1 MMEKVGLL
9 LLSSTE
15 KKKRFGY
22 WQENRLGGII
32 SLMVLLFTYGM
43 GCNGSFIDL
52 YNILHFL
59 CVLYIVETEWPVIWE
74 QSHLTKKSYYITL
87 NQEQSQMTSSST
99 SVDLICGACPSMFRD
114 RMWLVSQA
122 PPTTSSKEEEL
133 DIKLRPFALQWTA
146 CFELWQKDQDPVVV
160 PVHYESIVHC
170 VLLLYDIR
178 MQRSQNINIGLMPF
192 KLRKT

>member
-22 WQENRLGGII
+22 WQENRPGSII

-43 GCNGSFIDL
+43 GSFIDL
-52 YNILHFL
+52 YNVLHFL

-74 QSHLTKKSYYITL
+74 QSHLTKESYYITL
-87 NQEQSQMTSSST
+87 SQEQSQMTSSST

-122 PPTTSSKEEEL
+122 PPTTSSREEEL

-170 VLLLYDIR
+170 VLLLYHIR
-178 MQRSQNINIGLMPF
+178 MQHWLMPF

>member
-1 MMEKVGLL
+1 MENVCLL
-9 LLSSTE
+9 AISSTE
-15 KKKRFGY
+15 KKERKRFGF
-22 WQENRLGGII
+22 WKENRLVSII

-52 YNILHFL
+52 YNILHSL
-59 CVLYIVETEWPVIWE
+59 CVLYIVSETEWPVIWE
-74 QSHLTKKSYYITL
+74 QSHLTEENCCVSL
-87 NQEQSQMTSSST
+87 NQVQSQMTSSST
-99 SVDLICGACPSMFRD
+99 SEDLMGGACPY
-114 RMWLVSQA
+114 QA
-122 PPTTSSKEEEL
+122 PPICSAVSSL
-133 DIKLRPFALQWTA
+133 